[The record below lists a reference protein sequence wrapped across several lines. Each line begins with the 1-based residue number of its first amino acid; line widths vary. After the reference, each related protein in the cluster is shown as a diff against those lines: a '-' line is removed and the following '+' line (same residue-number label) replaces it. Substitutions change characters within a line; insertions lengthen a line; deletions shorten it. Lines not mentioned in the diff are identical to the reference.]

1 MSQTRLTFISEAL
14 LVGLEVQ
21 ASTVIGWSPGAPEIE
36 APSTKVV
43 RTYSTPS
50 NCIAQRRT
58 TSPLTASADCF
69 SHSFKRRLVLHQ
81 PFCTLPVRY

>member
-14 LVGLEVQ
+14 LLGLEVQ

-43 RTYSTPS
+43 RTYVHP
-50 NCIAQRRT
+50 Q
-58 TSPLTASADCF
+58 TAL
-69 SHSFKRRLVLHQ
+69 RNVVLH
-81 PFCTLPVRY
+81 LP